1 MKLSGGQ
8 KQRLAI
14 ARSLLRKPNILI
26 FDEAT
31 SSLDSMV
38 EAEITDTIK
47 KIAAQERQTISIMI
61 AHRLS
66 TIMHADAIYVVEK
79 GEVVES

>member
-1 MKLSGGQ
+1 
-8 KQRLAI
+8 
-14 ARSLLRKPNILI
+14 LRQPNILI

-31 SSLDSMV
+31 SSLDSIV

-47 KIAAQERQTISIMI
+47 DIAQQQKQTLSVMI

-66 TIMHADAIYVVEK
+66 TIMHANRIYVVEK
-79 GEVVES
+79 GNIIESGKHEDLVAQK